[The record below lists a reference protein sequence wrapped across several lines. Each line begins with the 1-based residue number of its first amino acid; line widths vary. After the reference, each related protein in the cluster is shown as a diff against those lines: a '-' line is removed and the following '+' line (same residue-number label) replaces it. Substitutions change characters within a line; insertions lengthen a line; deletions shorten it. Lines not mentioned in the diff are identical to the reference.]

1 MPYKYNGDNI
11 ANYHFKV
18 IVILTA
24 NFRSSKIWG
33 IVPSEWAE
41 RTKGSKVPAKLNWI
55 IKLYIYSNK
64 IDIMLTKDK
73 VKELVD
79 RMPEPFS
86 IDDLVDRVLL
96 LKKIEKGR
104 KEIENGEG
112 IDWEDLK
119 KEMDSWLK

>member
-1 MPYKYNGDNI
+1 M
-11 ANYHFKV
+11 V
-18 IVILTA
+18 
-24 NFRSSKIWG
+24 
-33 IVPSEWAE
+33 
-41 RTKGSKVPAKLNWI
+41 TKE
-55 IKLYIYSNK
+55 
-64 IDIMLTKDK
+64 K

-104 KEIENGEG
+104 AEIANGEG